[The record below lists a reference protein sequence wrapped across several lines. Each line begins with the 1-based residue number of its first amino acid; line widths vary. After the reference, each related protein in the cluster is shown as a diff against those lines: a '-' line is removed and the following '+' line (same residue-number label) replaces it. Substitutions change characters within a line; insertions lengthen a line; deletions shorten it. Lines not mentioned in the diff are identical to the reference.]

1 MLFVL
6 YHCIPTLHHKNCT
19 VMKLPPEYFLRTDL
33 YHVEVCVCS
42 PTSLTCVRYCLWS
55 AIQQASY
62 FCVRICHLLCRLSV
76 FTLSM
81 FHAEFVPFQW
91 LVQRLVNICQRNP
104 ALYIRTQGMRISTYL
119 VICWPVALLNKENFS
134 NSNHLKITGMLLI
147 RTWIKNG

>member
-1 MLFVL
+1 MLYADSCLKLLIWIAKLKILAIKFDKSPVPKMLFVL

-91 LVQRLVNICQRNP
+91 LVQRLVNIC
-104 ALYIRTQGMRISTYL
+104 
-119 VICWPVALLNKENFS
+119 
-134 NSNHLKITGMLLI
+134 
-147 RTWIKNG
+147 